1 MIVLERADQL
11 DRDQYDRI
19 VRGREAVRIAPALLE
34 HVAEIRAA
42 MLAHLAGGA
51 RLYGVTTGLGHLA
64 REPLALEDREAFQRA
79 ILLRGAGH
87 GPALPADVVRGAL
100 LLRLTGFLA
109 GDAAVSPELCEFLAA
124 RLNDGWTPVVPSRGI
139 SSAGEVVALSHLF
152 ATLIGA
158 GEVLERAGE
167 SDGPGAGAGAEPGVG
182 AVAEPGAVTGAAEAL
197 AQRGVA
203 PYVPGL
209 KEGLALVNGAPL
221 APALAAHLTARARA
235 LLEHATLAGALAAVL
250 SGASA
255 RPYSPR
261 IGALKGDPA
270 QQRIHAR
277 LSTLIGPDAEWAD
290 RPQAPVSFRVLP
302 QVHGAVLEQLEAA
315 EAQVAREL
323 RAVTD
328 SPLFLEADGAEPAG
342 FYPSGNFHS
351 QALCLALDALAIGV
365 TQVANLSEKRLH
377 RLLDSRYSHLPD
389 QLAAEPGRQT
399 GLVFLHKAVIG
410 FAAENRMLAAPA
422 AVHPVDTSTGQED
435 FQAFTFIAAEQLG
448 RILDN
453 LELILASELLAA
465 RQAHHLRG
473 APLPRALET
482 ELERLTTGIDPV
494 TDDRPLSE
502 DVERVRVRL
511 AGQ

>member
-11 DRDQYDRI
+11 DREQYDRI

-34 HVAEIRAA
+34 HVAGIRAA

-79 ILLRGAGH
+79 ILMRGAGQ

-152 ATLIGA
+152 ATLAGT
-158 GEVLERAGE
+158 GEVM
-167 SDGPGAGAGAEPGVG
+167 AEGG
-182 AVAEPGAVTGAAEAL
+182 VTGAAEAL
-197 AQRGVA
+197 ARRGVA

-235 LLEHATLAGALAAVL
+235 LLDHATLAGALAAVL

-277 LSTLIGPDAEWAD
+277 LSTLLGPDADWAD

-473 APLPRALET
+473 APLPRALEA
-482 ELERLTTGIDPV
+482 ELERLTGGIDPV